1 VSGYTP
7 PSPRNDSAEHIP
19 TTLVHSSPCSRRGR
33 KRPGVGRPHAPPD
46 PVGHTPLSNTRKLGG
61 TPGQNRRQ
69 PRLGSYP
76 HFRHL
81 SCSPAHFCESAGLGD
96 DGQLLGEGGHE
107 SGSRQC
113 AHEVWWAPACV
124 GDSWRAEL
132 FLWETGGLWLV
143 STERP
148 VGCLAKVALSYY
160 KTHTFRAPP
169 LVDRASTRA
178 PSSTMPLSTPPT
190 ARAGSA
196 AARVL
201 ALCELW
207 FIIAAHS
214 GVVGAWRLAGVCR
227 AARQGA
233 KEWLRKLPGIV
244 VCGGRVG
251 GGEGVVTSEV
261 WRLDL
266 GALRWER
273 LPDLTTERFAHACCA
288 VRKGVVVLSGFDAGH
303 EPTASVEILGR
314 DSSGAV
320 GNTFNLLPPLSCG
333 PIHADAAIVIDE
345 SESDRGQVIIIGG
358 GDEDGPSFVVRK
370 VDLATG
376 VCTAQPSL
384 LCPQGHYVFDCTA
397 GHLPDGR
404 IVCAGT
410 SCMEASDEES
420 PEEVEAENH
429 TMAQVLEPPPHG
441 SPSGASW
448 RWRALP
454 GMSVLR
460 VHGCGCVL
468 SDGRF
473 AVFGGRDASG
483 TIISSCEALTLD
495 ADGGR
500 WDTLSP
506 LHEPRRG
513 FACAAIGG
521 CVIVAGGV
529 GSTTAEVYEEGL
541 GRWRRLPCSLPHDSQ
556 LRWMGSALI

>member
-1 VSGYTP
+1 M
-7 PSPRNDSAEHIP
+7 
-19 TTLVHSSPCSRRGR
+19 
-33 KRPGVGRPHAPPD
+33 
-46 PVGHTPLSNTRKLGG
+46 
-61 TPGQNRRQ
+61 
-69 PRLGSYP
+69 
-76 HFRHL
+76 
-81 SCSPAHFCESAGLGD
+81 
-96 DGQLLGEGGHE
+96 
-107 SGSRQC
+107 
-113 AHEVWWAPACV
+113 
-124 GDSWRAEL
+124 
-132 FLWETGGLWLV
+132 
-143 STERP
+143 
-148 VGCLAKVALSYY
+148 ALS
-160 KTHTFRAPP
+160 A
-169 LVDRASTRA
+169 
-178 PSSTMPLSTPPT
+178 PPT
-190 ARAGSA
+190 ARAESA

-201 ALCELW
+201 ALWELW

-233 KEWLRKLPGIV
+233 KEWLRKLPGV
-244 VCGGRVG
+244 LVCGGRVG
-251 GGEGVVTSEV
+251 GVGGAYTSEV

-273 LPDLTTERFAHACCA
+273 LPDLTTERAVHACCA
-288 VRKGVVVLSGFDAGH
+288 VRRGVVVLGGAFAGY

-314 DSSGAV
+314 DSSGVV
-320 GNTFNLLPPLSCG
+320 GNTFDILPPLSCG
-333 PIHADAAIVIDE
+333 PIHTCAAIVIHE

-358 GDEDGPSFVVRK
+358 VDQGGPSSAVRK

-384 LCPQGHYVFDCTA
+384 LCPQGHHVHDCTA
-397 GHLPDGR
+397 GRLPDGR

-410 SCMEASDEES
+410 TCMEYWDEES
-420 PEEVEAENH
+420 FEGVDVEFN

-454 GMSVLR
+454 GMGVL
-460 VHGCGCVL
+460 HLCGGGCVL

-473 AVFGGRDASG
+473 AVFGGADASG
-483 TIISSCEALTLD
+483 TTTSSCEALTLD
-495 ADGGR
+495 ADGAR
-500 WDTLSP
+500 WSSLP
-506 LHEPRRG
+506 PMHEPRCS

-556 LRWMGSALI
+556 LYMTGSALM